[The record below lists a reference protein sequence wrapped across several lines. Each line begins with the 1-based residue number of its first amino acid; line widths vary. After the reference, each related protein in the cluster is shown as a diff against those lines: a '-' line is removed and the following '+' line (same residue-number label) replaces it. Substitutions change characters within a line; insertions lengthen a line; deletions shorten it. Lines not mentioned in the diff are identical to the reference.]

1 MIFHF
6 CKMKAFFLLPINHI
20 HHHSQPPEVHLF
32 RFASGQER
40 PTSRQEWQ
48 WNYWVTSERANM
60 EQLPNGTQ
68 MRSKVLTRKHHL
80 VVMVV
85 SCLRLVSLSTQDFIK
100 SCKLVY
106 MRNKWGK
113 KIHFL
118 YICSDL
124 TYPVLNTSQILVYYK
139 LWDAK
144 FKFKTSQYLSRWT
157 TRTALHLAITRTA
170 FSI

>member
-113 KIHFL
+113 KNTLFIHLFRPYL
-118 YICSDL
+118 SC
-124 TYPVLNTSQILVYYK
+124 
-139 LWDAK
+139 
-144 FKFKTSQYLSRWT
+144 SQYMTNPSLLQTLRCQ
-157 TRTALHLAITRTA
+157 I
-170 FSI
+170 